1 MDLFTLALASAIKG
15 SGGGEGG
22 TSVVS
27 TNVVEIEH
35 DS

>member
-15 SGGGEGG
+15 SGGEGG